1 MSGNLHLAKEHLV
14 GNCKENSSSEHNGQ
28 WDRTRWS
35 RILAAHTQDP
45 TRRKTALGDIAQ
57 QYWHPV
63 YWYFM
68 RKGHAVEE
76 AEDLTQ
82 GFFAD
87 IVLGKDLVQK
97 ADPGKGRFR
106 GFLCEALRNYRTS
119 QHRREQAKKRRPENN
134 IISLEGFGSNMP
146 EPACKETA
154 TPEDVFNYVWASGV
168 WRQVFSEV
176 ESDCSQ
182 AGQTTH
188 WEIFFERMID
198 PIQKNTNPPTLEE
211 LAAKY
216 GLPGINN
223 VSGIVT
229 TVKRKF
235 RTALRQYMRQFVDS
249 DDRIDDEIHD
259 LLKILTSGNPQIA

>member
-1 MSGNLHLAKEHLV
+1 MGNGKD
-14 GNCKENSSSEHNGQ
+14 NSSSEHNGR

-35 RILAAHTQDP
+35 RILAAHTQNP
-45 TRRKTALGDIAQ
+45 TRRRTALGDIAK

-63 YWYFM
+63 YWYFR
-68 RKGHAVEE
+68 RKAHTVEE

-87 IVLGKDLVQK
+87 IVLGKNLVQK

-106 GFLCEALRNYRTS
+106 GFLCEALRNYGTS
-119 QHRREQAKKRRPENN
+119 QHRHRQAKKRRPEGNVV
-134 IISLEGFGSNMP
+134 SLEGFGSSIP

-168 WRQVFSEV
+168 WKQMLSDVKN
-176 ESDCSQ
+176 DCSQ
-182 AGQTTH
+182 SGQTAH
-188 WEIFFERMID
+188 WEIFCERMIV
-198 PIQKNTNPPTLEE
+198 PIRNNTNPPTLEE

-216 GLPGINN
+216 GLPGANN
-223 VSGIVT
+223 VSGMVT
-229 TVKRKF
+229 TIKRKF
-235 RTALRQYMRQFVDS
+235 RGALRQYMRQFVDS